1 MAAAGTGSAENEVVA
16 NVETDIVD
24 VSFYV
29 GVRMEDELT
38 RSRPSPEYTKD
49 TVRVSWQQLWSDPTP
64 TIYSRLI
71 FEANRACVDCSGW
84 VFQVGVVGTVPQN
97 MSCNVVDR
105 LLIHTLATSPEHPSS
120 VQVVATWVASTGY
133 LEVLLDHH
141 ATSVSH
147 IEIVRLSPHFTS
159 GRTNHGSDWVM
170 CSPMD
175 LSGMP
180 LLGTFRS

>member
-105 LLIHTLATSPEHPSS
+105 LLIHTLATPPEHEYL
-120 VQVVATWVASTGY
+120 VQFGQIIATWVASTGWLKY
-133 LEVLLDHH
+133 QGNV
-141 ATSVSH
+141 VSS
-147 IEIVRLSPHFTS
+147 IEMVRLSPDS
-159 GRTNHGSDWVM
+159 RGADWKM
-170 CSPMD
+170 CSPID
-175 LSGMP
+175 SYGMP
-180 LLGTFRS
+180 LLGTFRTPS